1 MNILKSCN
9 FFKNFIILAVHSRI
23 AAIRSTKD
31 EFKALK

>member
-9 FFKNFIILAVHSRI
+9 FFKNFIILAVHSRLT
-23 AAIRSTKD
+23 AIHSTKN